1 MDIPSLQAFLAIVS
15 NGSFSLAAEE
25 LALTQP
31 AVSKRVGVLEG
42 KLGVKL
48 FHRIGRQV
56 SLTEAGEALLP
67 RAQRLLAELED
78 TQRLIINLSGQ
89 VGGKLLVG
97 TSHHIGLHRLPPALR
112 RFTEHY
118 PDVTLELQFMD
129 SEAACQRVARG
140 DLELGV
146 VTLPPDPS
154 PPLVCQPIWDDP
166 LHLVV
171 AADHALAHH
180 NKIDI
185 SQLADVPAIMPGL
198 QTYTRHILDQSLRQ
212 AGVIPMVAMSTNY
225 LETIKMM
232 VSVGLGWSVLPKTML
247 DKNLRA
253 LNVKEF
259 KLSRSLGVVR
269 HGARVSSNA
278 ALALIGELGA

>member
-15 NGSFSLAAEE
+15 SGSFSLAAEE

-31 AVSKRVGVLEG
+31 AVSKRVAALED

-48 FHRIGRQV
+48 FHRIGRPI

-67 RAQRLLAELED
+67 RARHLLAELED
-78 TQRLIINLSGQ
+78 TQRLIANLSGQ

-112 RFTEHY
+112 RFTERY
-118 PDVTLELQFMD
+118 PDVALELQFMD

-140 DLELGV
+140 ELELGV
-146 VTLPPDPS
+146 VTLPPEPS

-166 LHLVV
+166 LRLVV
-171 AADHALAHH
+171 AADHALARH

-185 SQLADVPAIMPGL
+185 SQLADVPAIMPGV
-198 QTYTRHILDQSLRQ
+198 QTYTRHILDQGLRR
-212 AGVIPMVAMSTNY
+212 AGVTPMVAMSTNY

-253 LNVKEF
+253 LNVKAF

-278 ALALIGELGA
+278 ALALINELGA

>member
-1 MDIPSLQAFLAIVS
+1 MDIPSLQAFLAIVTS
-15 NGSFSLAAEE
+15 GSFSLAAEA

-31 AVSKRVGVLEG
+31 AVSKRVGALEG

-48 FHRIGRQV
+48 FHRIGRQI

-67 RAQRLLAELED
+67 RARHLLAEFED
-78 TQRLIINLSGQ
+78 TQRVISNLSGQ
-89 VGGKLLVG
+89 IEGKLLVG
-97 TSHHIGLHRLPPALR
+97 TSHHIGLHRLPSVLR

-140 DLELGV
+140 ELELGV

-154 PPLVCQPIWDDP
+154 PPLICQPIWDDP

-171 AADHALAHH
+171 AADHALVHH
-180 NKIDI
+180 KTIDI
-185 SQLADVPAIMPGL
+185 SQLADIPAIMPGL
-198 QTYTRHILDQSLRQ
+198 QTYTRHILDQGLRQ
-212 AGVIPMVAMSTNY
+212 AGVTPTVAMSTNY

-247 DKNLRA
+247 DHNLHA

-259 KLSRSLGVVR
+259 NLSRSLGVVR
-269 HGARVSSNA
+269 HGARVCSNA
-278 ALALIGELGA
+278 ALALIGTIGS